1 MLRNSNDNINSRK
14 GIHKIIRER
23 RSITVFKDKPVE
35 EAAVLLI
42 LDAGRWAPSSNNSQP
57 WEFVIVHEKARK
69 NAIADLYIE
78 AYNKRA
84 KKVDENTRKKIVE
97 IMPYLEDELKVPPY
111 LIIVC
116 ANPEKSKSYLIDTS
130 ATIENMLLM
139 ACELGLGTNW
149 IDLTSTDFAEEFNLK
164 KLKEYLFIPEKVIP
178 IAIIPLGFP
187 EETPPPPARRRIRDL
202 IHKDFW

>member
-1 MLRNSNDNINSRK
+1 
-14 GIHKIIRER
+14 
-23 RSITVFKDKPVE
+23 VE

-69 NAIADLYIE
+69 NAITELYIE

-84 KKVDENTRKKIVE
+84 KKVEENTRKKIVE

>member
-57 WEFVIVHEKARK
+57 WEFVIISEKARK

-78 AYNKRA
+78 AY
-84 KKVDENTRKKIVE
+84 
-97 IMPYLEDELKVPPY
+97 
-111 LIIVC
+111 
-116 ANPEKSKSYLIDTS
+116 
-130 ATIENMLLM
+130 
-139 ACELGLGTNW
+139 
-149 IDLTSTDFAEEFNLK
+149 
-164 KLKEYLFIPEKVIP
+164 
-178 IAIIPLGFP
+178 
-187 EETPPPPARRRIRDL
+187 
-202 IHKDFW
+202 

>member
-84 KKVDENTRKKIVE
+84 KKVDEGTRKKIVE